1 MEKTIDVLGFGE
13 PLVEFA
19 VVRGEPGLYR
29 RGFGGDT
36 SNTVIAAARQGA
48 RAAYFSAVG
57 DDEAGRALLAL
68 WRDEGVDTA
77 AVALDRLRPTG
88 VYFIGYD
95 AAGRHHFSYL
105 RAGSAAAAMSPADLA
120 RAPVAASRILHLSAI
135 SQAISVS
142 ACDLA
147 FAAIEAARAAGT
159 RVSYDSNLRLK
170 LWGLQRARA
179 VIRETVALADVFLP
193 GLEDVQ
199 TLLGT
204 ENPETCRDW
213 CLSLGARQVVL
224 KMGADGAWAWT
235 HGAEPLWV
243 PGRRVELV
251 DATGAGDC
259 FDGALLARLAAG
271 DALVDAVRYAHAAAA
286 LSVTGQGAVAPIPR
300 IDRVRAFL
308 AEP

>member
-19 VVRGEPGLYR
+19 EVRGEPGLYR

-36 SNTVIAAARQGA
+36 SNAVIAAARQGA

-68 WRDEGVDTA
+68 WSDEGVDAA
-77 AVALDRLRPTG
+77 AVALDPVRPTG

-95 AAGRHHFSYL
+95 AGGRHHFSYL

-135 SQAISVS
+135 SQAISAS

-147 FAAIEAARAAGT
+147 FAAIDAARAAGT
-159 RVSYDSNLRLK
+159 QVSYDANLRLK

-179 VIRETVALADVFLP
+179 VIRETATLADIFLP
-193 GLEDVQ
+193 SLEDVQ

-204 ENPETCRDW
+204 ENPEACRDW
-213 CLSLGARQVVL
+213 CLALGARQVVL

-235 HGAEPLWV
+235 SGAEAVWV
-243 PGRRVELV
+243 PGRRVDLV

-271 DALVDAVRYAHAAAA
+271 DALADAVRYAHAAAA

-300 IDRVRAFL
+300 ADRVRAFL
-308 AEP
+308 SEP